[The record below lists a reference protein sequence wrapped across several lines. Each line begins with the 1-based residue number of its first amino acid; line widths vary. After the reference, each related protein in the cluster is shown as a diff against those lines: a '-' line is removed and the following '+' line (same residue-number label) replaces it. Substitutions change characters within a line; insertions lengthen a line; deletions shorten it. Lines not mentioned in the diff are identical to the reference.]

1 MEKKYRKKLISIILG
16 GLLFSVPGNAT
27 GFDHCQ
33 NSDNAS
39 FTTSDS
45 ESSKSLV
52 IKRPPGRQEI
62 PNGRPQEA
70 PSQGGANQK
79 GQSTTKGGNSSQFHK
94 QNSSGNGKPQNSSGG
109 IKVESRY
116 SSKVLYDLNNE
127 YILLGE
133 FSTNLKIR
141 NNSFI
146 ALTHDTVAD
155 QVNLIIDGVKRFSA
169 DDIILHYYN
178 FDNPSDMSYFYIK
191 GDEYY
196 ANIGGR
202 REGPYEMIDFYCYN
216 MPKMYLCTDQ
226 DIRYLRDSD
235 GKLYKRDL
243 YSGERGKKPLTIT
256 STNGMHK
263 MEISDGYRKIDI
275 DGNTRL
281 LPLGND
287 VMNAD
292 ITGFYLDYFADDG
305 TAYFSVYY
313 NIPGHGG
320 ERADIRVSPTGAVR
334 MASEEYNEAF
344 ENAMEK
350 DHRKSS
356 IATTDEIKEDMAE
369 YYTEEQFNLAMTD
382 PAERHS
388 FESHWDWDYVM
399 VDNNRIRC
407 TAPFFAFY
415 DEKQNA
421 FAWVSQER
429 NKLVM
434 HTFALE

>member
-27 GFDHCQ
+27 GFDYCQ

-39 FTTSDS
+39 FATSDS
-45 ESSKSLV
+45 ESSRSLE
-52 IKRPPGRQEI
+52 IKRPPARPER
-62 PNGRPQEA
+62 PNGHTQEA
-70 PSQGGANQK
+70 QSPGGENHK
-79 GQSTTKGGNSSQFHK
+79 GQPDMKGGDASLLQK
-94 QNSSGNGKPQNSSGG
+94 QNLSGNGKPQNSSGG
-109 IKVESRY
+109 KKEDSRY

-127 YILLGE
+127 EILLEE
-133 FSTNLKIR
+133 FSFNLKIR

-146 ALTHDTVAD
+146 VLTHDTVAD

-169 DDIILHYYN
+169 DKIYLQYYN

-196 ANIGGR
+196 ANIGGK
-202 REGPYEMIDFYCYN
+202 REGPYEDIFFWYDN
-216 MPKMYLCTDQ
+216 MPKLYICIDQ
-226 DIRYLRDSD
+226 GITYLRDSD

-243 YSGERGKKPLTIT
+243 YSGERGEKPLIIT
-256 STNGMHK
+256 STNCQHK

-275 DGNTRL
+275 DGNTCI

-287 VMNAD
+287 VMNAEISD
-292 ITGFYLDYFADDG
+292 LYLDYFSDDG
-305 TAYFSVYY
+305 TAYFYVYY
-313 NIPGHGG
+313 DIPGQDP
-320 ERADIRVSPTGAVR
+320 ERAYIRVSPTGAVR
-334 MASEEYNEAF
+334 MDTEEYDEAF
-344 ENAMEK
+344 ENAMKK

-356 IATTDEIKEDMAE
+356 IATTIEIIDEIKDNIMN
-369 YYTEEQFNLAMTD
+369 TLIMTD

-421 FAWVSQER
+421 FAWISQER